1 MLIMLITI
9 ELQTY
14 PQKPSI
20 SNPLII
26 ESTIHNIPAFIIILK
41 IPRVNI
47 LMGRDKILTIG
58 LTSRF
63 NKPRS
68 KPARKESLNLS
79 QMVSPDIYING
90 KKYEA
95 TAIEKVS
102 IIQFKNH
109 FSRLTTLSLIYGY
122 FCIY

>member
-26 ESTIHNIPAFIIILK
+26 KSTIHNIPAFIIILK

-58 LTSRF
+58 LTSIL

-68 KPARKESLNLS
+68 KPAIKEILNLF
-79 QMVSPDIYING
+79 QIVSPDIHING
-90 KKYEA
+90 KKYEV

-102 IIQFKNH
+102 ITQFKNH

>member
-1 MLIMLITI
+1 MLITI

-14 PQKPSI
+14 PQKPFI

-47 LMGRDKILTIG
+47 LIGRDKILTIG

-63 NKPRS
+63 NKPRI
-68 KPARKESLNLS
+68 KPARKEILNLS
-79 QMVSPDIYING
+79 QIVSPDIYING

-102 IIQFKNH
+102 ISQFKNH
-109 FSRLTTLSLIYGY
+109 FSRLTILSLIYGY

>member
-1 MLIMLITI
+1 MLITI

-14 PQKPSI
+14 PRKPSI
-20 SNPLII
+20 FNPLII

-41 IPRVNI
+41 SPRVNI

-58 LTSRF
+58 LTSRL

-68 KPARKESLNLS
+68 KPARKAILNLS
-79 QMVSPDIYING
+79 QVVSPDIYING

-102 IIQFKNH
+102 ITQSKNH
-109 FSRLTTLSLIYGY
+109 FSKLTTLSFIYGY
-122 FCIY
+122 FYIY

>member
-1 MLIMLITI
+1 MLITI

-14 PQKPSI
+14 PRKPSI

-41 IPRVNI
+41 SPRVNI

-58 LTSRF
+58 LTSRL

-68 KPARKESLNLS
+68 KPARKAILNLS
-79 QMVSPDIYING
+79 QVVSPDIYING

-102 IIQFKNH
+102 ITQSKNH
-109 FSRLTTLSLIYGY
+109 FSKLTTLSFIYGY
-122 FCIY
+122 FYIY

>member
-1 MLIMLITI
+1 MLITI

-14 PQKPSI
+14 PRKPFI

-41 IPRVNI
+41 SPRVNI

-58 LTSRF
+58 LTSRL

-68 KPARKESLNLS
+68 KPARKAILNLS
-79 QMVSPDIYING
+79 QVVSPDIYING

-102 IIQFKNH
+102 ITQSKNH
-109 FSRLTTLSLIYGY
+109 FSKLITLSFIYGY
-122 FCIY
+122 FYIY